1 MTRCVGCFNCLSS
14 CPTDAVN
21 FEKNIPFRKPSLAS
35 PENGHGSNKTSHG
48 SNQTAH
54 GSNKTSHGSNQTAHG
69 SNQTSHGSN
78 QTAHES
84 NQTAHGSNLTSHG
97 NNQTAHGS
105 KQTSNGS
112 NQTAHGSNQTAQ
124 DNKQGTLNESKQPHA
139 RKNHAGSSE
148 VDMNTGHQHIHD
160 KVAGQVNLNKRRF
173 IAGSLAYIAGMTGI
187 AALASSDEKV
197 NEEDLKPAQRDVPVS
212 PPGSFSIDNFTSA
225 CTACTLCVSACPT
238 HVLQP
243 SFLEYGFLGIMQPR
257 MDYIAGYCNFDC
269 TKCSEVCPTGAI
281 SPIALKKKKTT
292 QLGIAIF
299 VKQNCVVETEGTDCG
314 ACAEHCPTKAV
325 RMVPYH
331 NNISIPEVT
340 DDLCIGCGACE
351 YACPLEPKYK
361 AIYVNG
367 NEVHQKAIEPE
378 IEEVTE
384 PQEPEEGTTEEFP
397 F

>member
-1 MTRCVGCFNCLSS
+1 
-14 CPTDAVN
+14 
-21 FEKNIPFRKPSLAS
+21 
-35 PENGHGSNKTSHG
+35 
-48 SNQTAH
+48 
-54 GSNKTSHGSNQTAHG
+54 
-69 SNQTSHGSN
+69 
-78 QTAHES
+78 
-84 NQTAHGSNLTSHG
+84 
-97 NNQTAHGS
+97 
-105 KQTSNGS
+105 
-112 NQTAHGSNQTAQ
+112 
-124 DNKQGTLNESKQPHA
+124 
-139 RKNHAGSSE
+139 
-148 VDMNTGHQHIHD
+148 
-160 KVAGQVNLNKRRF
+160 
-173 IAGSLAYIAGMTGI
+173 MTGI
-187 AALASSDEKV
+187 AALASSDETV

-243 SFLEYGFLGIMQPR
+243 SFLEYGLLGIMQPR

-281 SPIALKKKKTT
+281 SPIELKKKKTT
-292 QLGIAIF
+292 QLGIAKF

-325 RMVPYH
+325 RMVPYM
-331 NNISIPEVT
+331 NNISIPKVT

-367 NEVHQKAIEPE
+367 NEVHQKATEPE
-378 IEEVTE
+378 IEEITE
-384 PQEPEEGTTEEFP
+384 PKEPEEGASEEFP